1 MNDRPTPANYWDSQE
16 RIGQVSLSERD
27 ALVVSLVRH
36 GAAHYVRLQVHRH
49 TLVDGVPQSVPGQKG
64 VILPID
70 TAADVAELLIQ
81 AAERRPANPYQAR
94 EIVPDED
101 DEPFA

>member
-1 MNDRPTPANYWDSQE
+1 MNDRPTPSNYWDSQE

-27 ALVVSLVRH
+27 SLVVSLVRH
-36 GAAHYVRLQVHRH
+36 GSTQYVRLQVHRRM
-49 TLVDGVPQSVPGQKG
+49 LVDGVLQSVPGQKG

-70 TAADVAELLIQ
+70 TVANVGELLVQ
-81 AAERRPANPYQAR
+81 ATERRTVNPYQAR

-101 DEPFA
+101 DDPFA